1 MAPVKLCSGC
11 CYPTVTPQRR
21 SKNDT
26 LRLFGRNGRVTGQV
40 GRHRK
45 MAAWRGRCL
54 VFGVTWTP
62 ATVEMTQSVQGA
74 LSHSKAVPWF
84 VAGCISFPAI
94 RCSS

>member
-45 MAAWRGRCL
+45 GRL
-54 VFGVTWTP
+54 
-62 ATVEMTQSVQGA
+62 AR
-74 LSHSKAVPWF
+74 KVPRFWSDMDS
-84 VAGCISFPAI
+84 GYGRNDAI
-94 RCSS
+94 GTGRIVPQ